1 MAKIL
6 FMIDDDQDD
15 REIFQEAISDC
26 DPNIELLFAGDGM
39 EALEILN
46 AGKAHPDVI
55 FLDYNMPRMNGLD
68 CLRQL
73 KRDAKTKDIPTIM
86 YTTSGDR
93 EQEKVVLLLG
103 ADHYMRKT
111 TSYKTLCS
119 ELKRLLVLVERNEL
133 KSKNKSHS
141 NQRSS

>member
-1 MAKIL
+1 MVKVL
-6 FMIDDDQDD
+6 FLIDDDEDD
-15 REIFQEAISDC
+15 REIFHEALKSY
-26 DPNIELLFAGDGM
+26 DPSVEMLFARDGV
-39 EALEILN
+39 EALSILRTN
-46 AGKAHPDVI
+46 RITPDVI

-73 KRDAKTKDIPTIM
+73 KTNDQWKAIPTIM

-111 TSYKTLCS
+111 NSFIHLCE
-119 ELKRLLVLVERNEL
+119 ELKRLLDIVGKKIEPRKTVF
-133 KSKNKSHS
+133 
-141 NQRSS
+141 